1 MNWIKKIFG
10 KNKVDTSNEKK
21 LPPFASSKD
30 FIDKVYIKREKEI
43 ESLLKYDRGEKTI
56 HPTDLKSVV

>member
-1 MNWIKKIFG
+1 MNWIKKLFIQKDNG
-10 KNKVDTSNEKK
+10 INNKKK
-21 LPPFASSKD
+21 LPSFATSKE

-43 ESLLKYDRGEKTI
+43 ESLLQYDRGEKTI